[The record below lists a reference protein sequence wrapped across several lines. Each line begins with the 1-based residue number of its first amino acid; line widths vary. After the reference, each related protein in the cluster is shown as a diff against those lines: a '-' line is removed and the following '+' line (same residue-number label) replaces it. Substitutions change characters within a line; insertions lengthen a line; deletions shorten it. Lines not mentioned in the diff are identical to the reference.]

1 MQLLSRFSSLFGSF
15 DLSTHFFLLLL
26 LSPLPSRVFLSCS
39 RRRSFVS
46 RLLTK
51 MDKYE
56 LDESL
61 VTRPNDYGFYYKY
74 HIVERR
80 QWFFVFRNCSSLKIR
95 LSESESLRDSNEKK
109 ERKEKKGKTIIF
121 YAFILV

>member
-1 MQLLSRFSSLFGSF
+1 
-15 DLSTHFFLLLL
+15 
-26 LSPLPSRVFLSCS
+26 
-39 RRRSFVS
+39 
-46 RLLTK
+46 
-51 MDKYE
+51 MDKYD

-95 LSESESLRDSNEKK
+95 LSESLRDSNEKK
-109 ERKEKKGKTIIF
+109 ERKEKKGKERKNNYLLCF
-121 YAFILV
+121 YPRMNAEGMYCNSIDRHLDTVLS